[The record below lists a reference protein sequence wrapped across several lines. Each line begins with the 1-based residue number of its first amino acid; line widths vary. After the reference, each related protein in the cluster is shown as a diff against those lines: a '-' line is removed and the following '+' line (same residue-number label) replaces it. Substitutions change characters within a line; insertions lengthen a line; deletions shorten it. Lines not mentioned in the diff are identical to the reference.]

1 MEASA
6 GRSEAVRWAT
16 SPSLRP
22 AANLDKSRY
31 VYAANAMRR
40 YGAAFP
46 GSLVF
51 DVGAGD
57 DGMRQDAE
65 KAGLK
70 WRGFDLD
77 PRYPGIHR
85 WDLSTPCPAEEK
97 AAIVLMLDVIEHM
110 VNPGLAFCNV
120 AQAMK
125 PGAILILTAPNPRWS
140 RSRVHALLHGYPACF
155 TQSDLDN
162 NGHVFTPWPH
172 VMLKLLADAG
182 FAIEEYVTLDGKTV
196 WPWPPSSLNYP
207 LRLAHAAINK
217 AIEWGDPSACGMSF
231 GMLARRMET

>member
-1 MEASA
+1 MDALTSDRNETVRQPA
-6 GRSEAVRWAT
+6 GRR
-16 SPSLRP
+16 LRP
-22 AANLDKSRY
+22 SANLDQSRY
-31 VYAANAMRR
+31 MYAANAMRR
-40 YGAAFP
+40 YGTS
-46 GSLVF
+46 GSVVF

-57 DGMRQDAE
+57 GRMQQEAND
-65 KAGLK
+65 AGLI

-77 PRYPGIHR
+77 PQEPAIRR
-85 WDLSTPCPAEEK
+85 WDLSTPSTAEEK
-97 AAIVLMLDVIEHM
+97 AGIVLMLDVIEHM
-110 VNPGLAFCNV
+110 VNPGLVLGNV
-120 AQAMK
+120 AHAMK
-125 PGAILILTAPNPRWS
+125 SDAILILTAPNPRWS
-140 RSRVHALLHGYPACF
+140 RSRVHALLHGYPTCF
-155 TQSDLDN
+155 TESDLDN

-231 GMLARRMET
+231 GMLA